1 MSNQKLTYEE
11 LLEKVNLLEQQLSS
25 KGKGFKILP
34 GEYELVL
41 NAIPMLIWYMTDE
54 STIGSVNTAFANF
67 FNRNISEIENTD
79 IRSLVSEEV
88 GIVSV
93 STNKIV
99 FETKKPYKREGWVV
113 NGKGEKR
120 LLHIIKSPHIGND
133 DKVQYVVCI
142 ADDITEKRAMEK
154 ALQENEEKYRL
165 IFENSP
171 VGILH
176 YNNEGTVT
184 DCNEAF
190 LQIFKMERKE
200 IIGVNLNKAFYDT
213 MLHLQFMASLHG
225 KYTFY
230 EGFMLPFSKTE
241 HIKADFAPIFSEEG
255 KIIGGIGLIEDIA
268 KKKR

>member
-1 MSNQKLTYEE
+1 MSHQKLTYEE
-11 LLEKVNLLEQQLSS
+11 LAAKVTALEQQLAL
-25 KGKGFKILP
+25 KDKGFKIMP
-34 GEYELVL
+34 KEYELVL
-41 NAIPMLIWYMTDE
+41 NAIPMMIWYMTDE
-54 STIGSVNTAFANF
+54 KTIGSANKTFADF
-67 FNRNISEIENTD
+67 FNKNISEIENSD

-88 GIVSV
+88 GIISV

-99 FETKKPYKREGWVV
+99 FETQKSYKREGWVV

-120 LLHIIKSPHIGND
+120 LLYIIKTPHVGED
-133 DKVQYVVCI
+133 GKVQYVVCI

-171 VGILH
+171 VGIIH

-190 LQIFKMERKE
+190 LQIFKMERRE
-200 IIGVNLNKAFYDT
+200 VIGINLNKTFYDT
-213 MLHLQFMASLHG
+213 VLHLQFTASLHG

-230 EGFMLPFSKTE
+230 EGYMLPFSKTE

-255 KIIGGIGLIEDIA
+255 KINGGIGLILDIA
-268 KKKR
+268 RKKR